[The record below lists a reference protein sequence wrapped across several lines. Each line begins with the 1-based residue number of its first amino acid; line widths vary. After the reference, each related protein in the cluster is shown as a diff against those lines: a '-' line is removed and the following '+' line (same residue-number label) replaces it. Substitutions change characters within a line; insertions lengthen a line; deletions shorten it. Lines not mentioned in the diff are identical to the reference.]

1 MQAAAAARV
10 NPAPGAVNP
19 AAASKLGML
28 GTAGK
33 LAGRAVPFA
42 GFGLGAADTYNRA
55 QEGDYLGAGISGLAT
70 GASLIPGLGT
80 AASLGLTGLN
90 TGIDAYKYLQAKK
103 AMEQNRK

>member
-1 MQAAAAARV
+1 
-10 NPAPGAVNP
+10 
-19 AAASKLGML
+19 
-28 GTAGK
+28 
-33 LAGRAVPFA
+33 VPFV

-55 QEGDYLGAGISGLAT
+55 QQGDYLGAGISGLAT
-70 GASLIPGLGT
+70 GASLVPGVGT